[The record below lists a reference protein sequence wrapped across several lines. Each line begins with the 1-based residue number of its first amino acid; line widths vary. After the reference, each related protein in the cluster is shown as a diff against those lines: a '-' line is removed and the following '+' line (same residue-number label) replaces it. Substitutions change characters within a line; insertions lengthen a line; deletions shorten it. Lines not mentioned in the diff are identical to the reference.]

1 MATEEDRQ
9 EERDRTDNDPLH
21 ARPAEALDEEN
32 PVHSPAEPGPADDEP
47 RAEARAATS
56 MEFPSNVRRSTR
68 DRTVGGSEKE
78 PAGGG
83 ASPSRRGDP
92 DDGQE
97 TEERDQG
104 DQPADGQSN
113 AEQAVENQE
122 RALQSGEES
131 PG

>member
-9 EERDRTDNDPLH
+9 EERDRMDNDPFQ
-21 ARPAEALDEEN
+21 APPAEALEEEN

-47 RAEARAATS
+47 RAEERAATS
-56 MEFPSNVRRSTR
+56 MEFPSNVTRSTQ
-68 DRTVGGSEKE
+68 DLTVGGCEKE
-78 PAGGG
+78 PTGGG
-83 ASPSRRGDP
+83 ARPSRRGDP

-104 DQPADGQSN
+104 DELANGQSH
-113 AEQAVENQE
+113 AEQAVDNQG
-122 RALQSGEES
+122 RALQNGDES